1 MMRARNMILLLAIP
15 PLALGACKKN
25 QKPQDENIAIDQPVT
40 NETLANAD
48 VEMLPPDESST
59 DSSNEL
65 ATGTDNLDVNDVN
78 ASGNS
83 Q

>member
-1 MMRARNMILLLAIP
+1 MRARNMVLLLAIA
-15 PLALGACKKN
+15 PLALGACKKS
-25 QKPQDENIAIDQPVT
+25 QKPEDENIAIDQPVT

-65 ATGTDNLDVNDVN
+65 ATGTDNPDVNDVN
-78 ASGNS
+78 ASANS